1 MDSTLISTRPDE
13 RTVSLSRARRAALGS
28 FAGAV
33 VDWYDFLLYGIT
45 AALVFNR
52 EFFPQVSPAMGTLAA
67 FATFGV
73 GFLFRPLGGVIFG
86 HFGDRLG
93 RKRMLM
99 LTVWMMGIA
108 TALIGILPSFSTIGW
123 WAPILLVT
131 LLSSA
136 IVGWLLVRYSSL
148 PGNTGAWG
156 SSPGGA
162 AAMVAMAQ
170 DYGADIRLVAFMQ
183 YLRVLF
189 VAGAAVLVT
198 RMMLGDNAEA
208 VNQQIVW
215 FPPVSINLLL
225 TILLAVVAGTA
236 GCMLRLPSG
245 TMLIPMLAG
254 AVLQSGQLITIE
266 LPEWLLAM
274 AYMAIGW
281 RIGLGFDKQILLRA
295 LRPLPQILLSIFALL
310 AICAGMAWGLTRFMH
325 IDFMTAYLATSPGG
339 LDTVAV
345 IAAGSNADMALIM
358 AMQTLRLF
366 SILLTGPAIARFIS
380 TYAPKRSA

>member
-1 MDSTLISTRPDE
+1 MPVLQWGMLC
-13 RTVSLSRARRAALGS
+13 VLSLLLSIGFLAVHLPAALLLGPMI
-28 FAGAV
+28 AGII
-33 VDWYDFLLYGIT
+33 FSMRGIT
-45 AALVFNR
+45 LQLPRSAFLAAQAILGCMIAQNLTG
-52 EFFPQVSPAMGTLAA
+52 SILTTLAA
-67 FATFGV
+67 NWPIVLA
-73 GFLFRPLGGVIFG
+73 
-86 HFGDRLG
+86 
-93 RKRMLM
+93 
-99 LTVWMMGIA
+99 
-108 TALIGILPSFSTIGW
+108 
-123 WAPILLVT
+123 ILLVT

-148 PGNTGAWG
+148 PGNT
-156 SSPGGA
+156 
-162 AAMVAMAQ
+162 
-170 DYGADIRLVAFMQ
+170 
-183 YLRVLF
+183 
-189 VAGAAVLVT
+189 
-198 RMMLGDNAEA
+198 E
-208 VNQQIVW
+208 
-215 FPPVSINLLL
+215 
-225 TILLAVVAGTA
+225 
-236 GCMLRLPSG
+236 
-245 TMLIPMLAG
+245 
-254 AVLQSGQLITIE
+254 SGQLITIE

>member
-1 MDSTLISTRPDE
+1 MPVLQWGMLC
-13 RTVSLSRARRAALGS
+13 VLSLLLSIGFLAVHLPAALLLGPMI
-28 FAGAV
+28 AGII
-33 VDWYDFLLYGIT
+33 FSMRGIT
-45 AALVFNR
+45 LQLPRSAFLAAQAILGCMIAQNLTG
-52 EFFPQVSPAMGTLAA
+52 SILTTLAA
-67 FATFGV
+67 NWPIVLA
-73 GFLFRPLGGVIFG
+73 
-86 HFGDRLG
+86 
-93 RKRMLM
+93 
-99 LTVWMMGIA
+99 
-108 TALIGILPSFSTIGW
+108 
-123 WAPILLVT
+123 ILLVT

-236 GCMLRLPSG
+236 GCLLRLPSG

-281 RIGLGFDKQILLRA
+281 RIGLGFDKQIFTA
-295 LRPLPQILLSIFALL
+295 SIAPTATNL
-310 AICAGMAWGLTRFMH
+310 AVDFCSAGYLCRYGVGGLTRFMH

>member
-1 MDSTLISTRPDE
+1 MPVLQWGMLC
-13 RTVSLSRARRAALGS
+13 VLSLLLSIGFLALHLPAALLLGPMIAGIIFSMHGVTLQLPRSAFLAAQAILGCMIAQNLTGS
-28 FAGAV
+28 I
-33 VDWYDFLLYGIT
+33 LT
-45 AALVFNR
+45 
-52 EFFPQVSPAMGTLAA
+52 TLAVNWPIVLA
-67 FATFGV
+67 
-73 GFLFRPLGGVIFG
+73 
-86 HFGDRLG
+86 
-93 RKRMLM
+93 
-99 LTVWMMGIA
+99 
-108 TALIGILPSFSTIGW
+108 
-123 WAPILLVT
+123 ILLVT

-236 GCMLRLPSG
+236 GCLAQCSSLVSSSRLNSRNG
-245 TMLIPMLAG
+245 CWRWHIWQLAG
-254 AVLQSGQLITIE
+254 GLVLVSISKYYCGHCARYRKSCCRFL
-266 LPEWLLAM
+266 LCWLFVRA
-274 AYMAIGW
+274 W
-281 RIGLGFDKQILLRA
+281 R
-295 LRPLPQILLSIFALL
+295 
-310 AICAGMAWGLTRFMH
+310 
-325 IDFMTAYLATSPGG
+325 GG
-339 LDTVAV
+339 
-345 IAAGSNADMALIM
+345 
-358 AMQTLRLF
+358 
-366 SILLTGPAIARFIS
+366 
-380 TYAPKRSA
+380 

>member
-1 MDSTLISTRPDE
+1 MCSVTSPFYWLPRFTSPGGTPAWPDDRGIIFSMHGVTLQLPRSAF
-13 RTVSLSRARRAALGS
+13 LAAQAILGCMIAQNLTGS
-28 FAGAV
+28 I
-33 VDWYDFLLYGIT
+33 LT
-45 AALVFNR
+45 
-52 EFFPQVSPAMGTLAA
+52 TLAVNWPIVLA
-67 FATFGV
+67 
-73 GFLFRPLGGVIFG
+73 
-86 HFGDRLG
+86 
-93 RKRMLM
+93 
-99 LTVWMMGIA
+99 
-108 TALIGILPSFSTIGW
+108 
-123 WAPILLVT
+123 ILLVT

-236 GCMLRLPSG
+236 GCLLRLPSG

-281 RIGLGFDKQILLRA
+281 RIGLGFDKQILIGIA
-295 LRPLPQILLSIFALL
+295 PATANPAVDFCS
-310 AICAGMAWGLTRFMH
+310 AGYLCGHGVGA
-325 IDFMTAYLATSPGG
+325 DPVYAY
-339 LDTVAV
+339 
-345 IAAGSNADMALIM
+345 
-358 AMQTLRLF
+358 
-366 SILLTGPAIARFIS
+366 
-380 TYAPKRSA
+380 